1 MEPFGSLL
9 LPFVGFL
16 GFVVPSP
23 FGQKVVAYPAL
34 HEPTRKMNRRR
45 TLQILCG
52 ASLLPSLARAADFSF
67 ERPLMGTLFK
77 ITTYTENEGLAQ
89 RATTEAFAAAGK
101 INSLAS
107 DYIADSELLSF
118 SKLPHGK
125 PCPVSGTL
133 FPLLLQAQYF
143 ARKTGGDFDPTLGPM
158 TKLWRES
165 RRRKSLP
172 TPEKLAAAIAA
183 SGYGKLRLDESHR
196 TLTFT
201 VPGMRLDLGG
211 IAKGQAA
218 DAMLAVF
225 KNHGLPR
232 TSITCGG
239 DVRVGDP
246 PPGKNHWTIAVKT
259 TGEPKPPLELVNAA
273 VSTSGDLHQF
283 IEIDGRRYSHII
295 DPRTGL
301 GLTEPRTATVTAGT
315 SAAADALATAAC
327 VDGG

>member
-1 MEPFGSLL
+1 
-9 LPFVGFL
+9 
-16 GFVVPSP
+16 
-23 FGQKVVAYPAL
+23 
-34 HEPTRKMNRRR
+34 MNRRQTIR
-45 TLQILCG
+45 LLCG
-52 ASLLPSLARAADFSF
+52 ATFLPALARGESVLN

-77 ITTYTENEGLAQ
+77 ITTYTEDKTLAQ
-89 RATTEAFAAAGK
+89 QATKEAFAVADK
-101 INSLAS
+101 INSVAS

-118 SKLPHGK
+118 SKLPYEK
-125 PCPVSGTL
+125 PQPVSETL

-143 ARKTGGDFDPTLGPM
+143 AEETAGNFDPTLGPL

-172 TPEKLAAAIAA
+172 DKSALAAALAS
-183 SGYGKLRLDESHR
+183 SGYEKLLLDKGNR

-218 DAMLAVF
+218 DAMLTVF
-225 KNHGLPR
+225 KNHGLTR

-246 PPGKNHWTIAVKT
+246 PPDKDHWTIAVESSGK
-259 TGEPKPPLELVNAA
+259 PKPPLKLINAA

-283 IEIDGRRYSHII
+283 IEIGGKRYSHII

-301 GLTEPRTATVTAGT
+301 GLTEPRTATIIAPTAAESDARATAG
-315 SAAADALATAAC
+315 C
-327 VDGG
+327 VNRG

>member
-1 MEPFGSLL
+1 MT
-9 LPFVGFL
+9 
-16 GFVVPSP
+16 
-23 FGQKVVAYPAL
+23 
-34 HEPTRKMNRRR
+34 TRRK
-45 TLQILCG
+45 TIQLLCG
-52 ASLLPSLARAADFSF
+52 AAFLPAIARAQPHST
-67 ERPLMGTLFK
+67 ERPLMGTLFRIK
-77 ITTYTENEGLAQ
+77 TYADDTGLAEKASAQ
-89 RATTEAFAAAGK
+89 AFAAAEA
-101 INSLAS
+101 INAAAS

-118 SKLPHGK
+118 SKLPFGK
-125 PCPVSGTL
+125 PHPVSETL
-133 FPLLLQAQYF
+133 FPLLLQAQHY
-143 ARKTGGDFDPTLGPM
+143 ARKTDGDYDPTLGPL

-172 TPEKLAAAIAA
+172 DPEALAKAMA
-183 SGYGKLRLDESHR
+183 SSCYNNLILDEKGR

-225 KNHGLPR
+225 KKHGLPR

-246 PPGKNHWTIAVKT
+246 PPGKDHWLVAVINSGT
-259 TGEPKPPLELVNAA
+259 AKPPLQLNNSA

-283 IEIDGRRYSHII
+283 IEIGGKRYSHII

-301 GLTEPRTATVTAGT
+301 GLTEARTATIIAPTAAE
-315 SAAADALATAAC
+315 SDAMATAAC
-327 VDGG
+327 VDRG

>member
-1 MEPFGSLL
+1 
-9 LPFVGFL
+9 
-16 GFVVPSP
+16 
-23 FGQKVVAYPAL
+23 
-34 HEPTRKMNRRR
+34 
-45 TLQILCG
+45 
-52 ASLLPSLARAADFSF
+52 
-67 ERPLMGTLFK
+67 MGTLFRISCHTDNQTLFTK
-77 ITTYTENEGLAQ
+77 A
-89 RATTEAFAAAGK
+89 ATEAFARAAE
-101 INSLAS
+101 INAVAS

-125 PCPVSGTL
+125 PHPVSTIL
-133 FPLLLQAQYF
+133 FPLLLQAQHF
-143 ARKTGGDFDPTLGPM
+143 ARETKGNFDFTLGPL

-172 TPEKLAAAIAA
+172 PPEKLAAALAA
-183 SGYGKLRLDESHR
+183 SGHQKLLLDEKKR

-225 KNHGLPR
+225 LNHHLPR
-232 TSITCGG
+232 TAITCGG

-246 PPGKNHWTIAVKT
+246 PPGKKHWLIAVKT
-259 TGEPKPPLELVNAA
+259 RDETTPPIKLANAA

-283 IEIDGRRYSHII
+283 IEIDGKSYSHVI

-301 GLTEPRTATVTAGT
+301 GLTSQRSATIVAPTAAE
-315 SAAADALATAAC
+315 SDALATAAC
-327 VDGG
+327 VAN

>member
-1 MEPFGSLL
+1 MITRRKSLYLICGATL
-9 LPFVGFL
+9 LPTVL
-16 GFVVPSP
+16 
-23 FGQKVVAYPAL
+23 
-34 HEPTRKMNRRR
+34 
-45 TLQILCG
+45 
-52 ASLLPSLARAADFSF
+52 RAEDFST
-67 ERPLMGTLFK
+67 ERPLMGTLFRIK
-77 ITTYTENEGLAQ
+77 TYTDDKSLAEK
-89 RATTEAFAAAGK
+89 ASTEAFAAADA
-101 INSLAS
+101 INTVAS

-118 SKLPHGK
+118 SKLPFGK
-125 PCPVSGTL
+125 PHSASETL
-133 FPLLLQAQYF
+133 FPLLLQAQYY
-143 ARKTGGDFDPTLGPM
+143 ARKTNGNFDPTLGPL

-172 TPEKLAAAIAA
+172 DAETLAKAMAS
-183 SGYGKLRLDESHR
+183 SGYKKLVLDEPER

-225 KNHGLPR
+225 KKHGLTR

-246 PPGKNHWTIAVKT
+246 PPCKDHWTIGVKT
-259 TGEPKPPLELVNAA
+259 TGDAKPPLELVNAA

-283 IEIDGRRYSHII
+283 IEIDGKRYSHII

-301 GLTEPRTATVTAGT
+301 GLTEERTATVSAPTAAESDAMATAG
-315 SAAADALATAAC
+315 C
-327 VDGG
+327 VDRC

>member
-1 MEPFGSLL
+1 M
-9 LPFVGFL
+9 
-16 GFVVPSP
+16 
-23 FGQKVVAYPAL
+23 
-34 HEPTRKMNRRR
+34 
-45 TLQILCG
+45 
-52 ASLLPSLARAADFSF
+52 

-77 ITTYTENEGLAQ
+77 ITTYSDDKETADK
-89 RATTEAFAAAGK
+89 AAAEAFAAADA
-101 INSLAS
+101 INAVAS

-118 SKLPHGK
+118 SKLPYGK
-125 PCPVSGTL
+125 PHPVSATL

-143 ARKTGGDFDPTLGPM
+143 ATKTEGRFDPTLGPL

-165 RRRKSLP
+165 RRRRTLP
-172 TPEKLAAAIAA
+172 DAQTLSEALAA
-183 SGYGKLRLDESHR
+183 SGYRKLILDEKNR

-225 KNHGLPR
+225 KKHGLAS

-246 PPGKNHWTIAVKT
+246 PPGKTHWTVAVKT
-259 TGEPKPPLELVNAA
+259 SGEAKPPLELANAA

-283 IEIDGRRYSHII
+283 IEIAGKRYSHII

-301 GLTEPRTATVTAGT
+301 GLTEARTATVTAPT
-315 SAAADALATAAC
+315 AAESDAMATANC
-327 VDGG
+327 VSG

>member
-1 MEPFGSLL
+1 
-9 LPFVGFL
+9 
-16 GFVVPSP
+16 
-23 FGQKVVAYPAL
+23 
-34 HEPTRKMNRRR
+34 
-45 TLQILCG
+45 
-52 ASLLPSLARAADFSF
+52 
-67 ERPLMGTLFK
+67 MGTLFK
-77 ITTYTENEGLAQ
+77 ITTYTDDLELAGKAN
-89 RATTEAFAAAGK
+89 REAFAAAEK
-101 INSLAS
+101 INSVAS

-125 PCPVSGTL
+125 PQPVSKTL
-133 FPLLLQAQYF
+133 FPLLLQAQHF
-143 ARKTGGDFDPTLGPM
+143 ARITDSNFDPTLGPM
-158 TKLWRES
+158 TRLWRES
-165 RRRKSLP
+165 RRRKTLP
-172 TPEKLAAAIAA
+172 SPQKLAAAIAA
-183 SGYGKLRLDESHR
+183 SGYEKLTLNEVNR

-225 KNHGLPR
+225 KNHDLPR

-246 PPGKNHWTIAVKT
+246 PPDKDHWTIAIKT
-259 TGEPKPPLELVNAA
+259 TDEPKPPLELANEA

-283 IEIDGRRYSHII
+283 IEISGKRYSHII

-301 GLTEPRTATVTAGT
+301 GLTESRTATIVAET

-327 VDGG
+327 VDRD

>member
-1 MEPFGSLL
+1 MKVGIPSRTIALLCVGGVSLC
-9 LPFVGFL
+9 
-16 GFVVPSP
+16 
-23 FGQKVVAYPAL
+23 
-34 HEPTRKMNRRR
+34 
-45 TLQILCG
+45 I
-52 ASLLPSLARAADFSF
+52 ARAETFSV
-67 ERPLMGTLFK
+67 ERPLMGTLFR
-77 ITTYTENEGLAQ
+77 ITTYTEDRALAEK
-89 RATTEAFAAAGK
+89 ASEEAFAAAER
-101 INSLAS
+101 INSVAS

-118 SKLPHGK
+118 SKLPHGE
-125 PCPVSGTL
+125 PHPVSETL
-133 FPLLLQAQYF
+133 FPLLVEAQHF
-143 ARKTGGDFDPTLGPM
+143 AEETKGAFDPTLGPL

-172 TPEKLAAAIAA
+172 APETLAAAMAS
-183 SGYGKLRLDESHR
+183 SGYEKLVLDPKSR

-225 KNHGLPR
+225 MKHGLPS

-246 PPGKNHWTIAVKT
+246 PPGKTHWTVAVKT
-259 TGEPKPPLELVNAA
+259 TGAAKPPLELVNSA

-283 IEIDGRRYSHII
+283 IEIGGKRYSHII

-301 GLTEPRTATVTAGT
+301 GLTEPRTATIIAPTAAE
-315 SAAADALATAAC
+315 SDALATAAC
-327 VDGG
+327 VGNRE

>member
-1 MEPFGSLL
+1 
-9 LPFVGFL
+9 
-16 GFVVPSP
+16 
-23 FGQKVVAYPAL
+23 
-34 HEPTRKMNRRR
+34 MNRRS
-45 TLQILCG
+45 LFGFLCC
-52 ASLLPSLARAADFSF
+52 AALLPSAANAEAFQI
-67 ERPLMGTLFK
+67 ERPLMGTTFK
-77 ITTYTENEGLAQ
+77 ITTYASDRELANK
-89 RATTEAFAAAGK
+89 AAEESFAAAER
-101 INSLAS
+101 INAVAS

-125 PCPVSGTL
+125 AHPVSETL

-143 ARKTGGDFDPTLGPM
+143 AGKTEGRFDPTLGPL

-165 RRRKSLP
+165 RRRKTLP
-172 TPEKLAAAIAA
+172 DAEALTKALAA
-183 SGYGKLRLDESHR
+183 SGHEKLILDEKNR

-225 KNHGLPR
+225 KKHGLTR

-246 PPGKNHWTIAVKT
+246 PPGKTHWTIAVKT
-259 TGEPKPPLELVNAA
+259 TGEAKPPLELANAA

-283 IEIDGRRYSHII
+283 IEIAGKRYSHII
-295 DPRTGL
+295 DPHTGL
-301 GLTEPRTATVTAGT
+301 GLTEARTATVTAPT
-315 SAAADALATAAC
+315 AAESDAMATAAC
-327 VDGG
+327 VDRG

>member
-1 MEPFGSLL
+1 MISR
-9 LPFVGFL
+9 
-16 GFVVPSP
+16 
-23 FGQKVVAYPAL
+23 
-34 HEPTRKMNRRR
+34 RK
-45 TLQILCG
+45 TIQLLCG
-52 ASLLPSLARAADFSF
+52 ATLLPAPARAATFSD
-67 ERPLMGTLFK
+67 ERPLMGTLFR
-77 ITTYTENEGLAQ
+77 IATYTADTALAEK
-89 RATTEAFAAAGK
+89 ASTEAFAAAEK
-101 INSLAS
+101 INAVAS

-118 SKLPHGK
+118 SKLPIGK
-125 PCPVSGTL
+125 PHPVSGIL
-133 FPLLLQAQYF
+133 FPLLLQAQLY
-143 ARKTGGDFDPTLGPM
+143 ARKTAGDFDPTLGPL

-172 TPEKLAAAIAA
+172 DPETLAKALASSGFQKL
-183 SGYGKLRLDESHR
+183 LLDEEER

-225 KNHGLPR
+225 TKHGLTR

-246 PPGKNHWTIAVKT
+246 PPGMDHWTIAIKT
-259 TGEPKPPLELVNAA
+259 TGDAKPPLQLANAA

-283 IEIDGRRYSHII
+283 IEIAGKRYSHII
-295 DPRTGL
+295 DPQTGL

-327 VDGG
+327 VNRS

>member
-1 MEPFGSLL
+1 
-9 LPFVGFL
+9 
-16 GFVVPSP
+16 
-23 FGQKVVAYPAL
+23 
-34 HEPTRKMNRRR
+34 MNRRS
-45 TLQILCG
+45 TLKILCG
-52 ASLLPSLARAADFSF
+52 ATLLPSVASASEFAF

-77 ITTYTENEGLAQ
+77 IKTHTEDHELAEK
-89 RATTEAFAAAGK
+89 ANTEAFATAENF
-101 INSLAS
+101 NSVAS

-125 PCPVSGTL
+125 PQRVSKTL
-133 FPLLLQAQYF
+133 FPLLLQAQHF
-143 ARKTGGDFDPTLGPM
+143 ARMTKGNFDPTLGPM

-172 TPEKLAAAIAA
+172 SSEKLAAALAA
-183 SGYGKLRLDESHR
+183 SGYQKLILNEVNRS
-196 TLTFT
+196 LTFT
-201 VPGMRLDLGG
+201 VPAMRLDLGG

-225 KNHGLPR
+225 EKHGLPR

-239 DVRVGDP
+239 DVRVGGP
-246 PPGKNHWTIAVKT
+246 PPGKDHWTIAIKT
-259 TGEPKPPLELVNAA
+259 TGEPKPPVELVNEA

-283 IEIDGRRYSHII
+283 IEISRKRYSHII

-301 GLTEPRTATVTAGT
+301 GLTESSTATIVAET

-327 VDGG
+327 VNRG